1 MGTGITATA
10 GIILQQ
16 LDKNGIEGVVNLI
29 TGWFKVA
36 KKIMFLTE
44 PSSLK
49 ELKKNK
55 LVRKGELY

>member
-1 MGTGITATA
+1 LGTGITATA

-55 LVRKGELY
+55 LVRKGEL